1 MPFRRDELAKKIAD
15 RLNVVASQLK
25 TRTRASFTDANH
37 SLEFIMARFLNALF
51 GWNLTDLNAEQQNFP
66 AADIGDRGLRIA
78 IQVTNEDSSAK
89 VTGTR
94 EKALSHGL
102 GKDFDRLIIFFLLPQ
117 KPGMPK
123 NFVQPSGG
131 PEIECWDLADLLK
144 QMNNLSEIA
153 PLAAAVKILDD
164 ELGSADARPVITP
177 LHQLPPNPR
186 GQGFV
191 GRAAD
196 LAKLRVMNPSSGAHI
211 TGLRGM
217 GGIGK
222 TALALVLAY
231 EWATCFPDAQL
242 FLDGRGTQADPPSAR
257 KLMEQVVL
265 AFHPTAKL
273 PDDDT
278 AIATIYRDVLGGKKM
293 LILLDNARDVAQAKP
308 LIPPAGCALIVTSRH
323 TFMLGTVSPHD
334 VGRLLDAE
342 AVALV
347 RKFHASITEADAGTL
362 VKLCS
367 GLPLALRL
375 AGAHLA
381 MDAVERGGTP
391 NVAAYLQSLGGG
403 RIVTLDS
410 SASDVDEVT
419 ISETLRLSEAQLPEA
434 EREAWRKLGIF
445 TASFVAYDAK
455 AIAGADA
462 AMLSR
467 FVRRSL
473 LEREGVERFK
483 VHDLA
488 ADYARGQLG
497 LDALGELHL
506 AHAKHYTSVA
516 RLADGLYKIKGKAAL
531 GLALFDSER
540 TQIETA
546 YAWLSSRGDE
556 NAARQLL
563 SLMDVVAYTG
573 DRRFHPRQRLAWAES
588 QLRAALMVKDR
599 KDEGSALNNLGIAH
613 KVLGDAPKAAE
624 LHEQALAIAR
634 EIGDRCGEGVSLGN
648 LGVAYNGM
656 GEPHKA
662 IEYFEQHL
670 VIARESDDRHG
681 EASALGNL
689 GIAHRQLGD
698 ASKAIEYYKQDLAI
712 RREIGDL
719 HGEAIVL
726 FCLGNVHRSLGEVP
740 IVIEFFDQNL
750 IIVRELCDQRAEGRA
765 LWNSARAHDL
775 LGNRS
780 EAIARGEAALAIF
793 EAIEDPD
800 AAMIRGELAELRR
813 EGNHTSG
820 LLRVYLSP
828 SSLQ

>member
-15 RLNVVASQLK
+15 RLNVVAGQLK

-37 SLEFIMARFLNALF
+37 SLEFVMARFFNALF
-51 GWNLTDLNAEQQNFP
+51 GWNFADLNAEQQNFP

-78 IQVTNEDSSAK
+78 MQVTNEYSSAK
-89 VTGTR
+89 ITDTR
-94 EKALSHGL
+94 EKALNHGL
-102 GKDFDRLIIFFLLPQ
+102 GKDFDRLIIFFLIPQ
-117 KPGMPK
+117 KPGIPR

-131 PEIECWDLADLLK
+131 PKIECWDLADLLK
-144 QMNNLSEIA
+144 QMNNFPEIA
-153 PLAAAVKILDD
+153 PLAAAANVLDD
-164 ELGSADARPVITP
+164 ELGAADARPVLTT

-196 LAKLRVMNPSSGAHI
+196 LAKLRVMNPSAGAYI

-217 GGIGK
+217 GAIGK

-231 EWATCFPDAQL
+231 EWAPRFPDAQL
-242 FLDGRGTQADPPSAR
+242 FLDGRGTQADPPNAR

-265 AFHPTAKL
+265 AFHPTTKL
-273 PDDDT
+273 PDDPAEMA
-278 AIATIYRDVLGGKKM
+278 AIYHDVLGAKKV
-293 LILLDNARDVAQAKP
+293 LLFLDNARDAAQAKP

-323 TFMLGTVSPHD
+323 TFMLGTVAPHD
-334 VGRLLDAE
+334 VGRLPDPE
-342 AVALV
+342 AFTLV
-347 RKFHASITEADAGTL
+347 RKFHASITDAEAGTL
-362 VKLCS
+362 VKLCA

-391 NVAAYLQSLGGG
+391 NVAGYLQALGGG
-403 RIVTLDS
+403 RLATLD
-410 SASDVDEVT
+410 ANAADAGEITV
-419 ISETLRLSEAQLPEA
+419 SETLRLSEAQLPKA

-445 TASFVAYDAK
+445 NASFIAYDAK
-455 AIAGADA
+455 AIADADA
-462 AMLSR
+462 AMLVR

-488 ADYARGQLG
+488 ADYARGQLS
-497 LDALGELHL
+497 LDALGKLHL
-506 AHAKHYTSVA
+506 AHAKHYISVA
-516 RLADGLYKIKGKAAL
+516 RLADGLYKIRGKAAL
-531 GLALFDSER
+531 GLSLFDSER

-546 YAWLSSRGDE
+546 YAWLSGRGDE
-556 NAARQLL
+556 AAARQLL
-563 SLMDVVAYTG
+563 SLMDAVAYTG
-573 DRRFHPRQRLAWAES
+573 NLRFHPRQCIVWAES
-588 QLRAALMVKDR
+588 QHRAALIVKDR

-613 KVLGDAPKAAE
+613 KVLGDARKAAE
-624 LHEQALAIAR
+624 LHERALAIAR
-634 EIGDRCGEGVSLGN
+634 EIRDRRGEGVCLGN

-670 VIARESDDRHG
+670 VIARENGDRHG

-689 GIAHRQLGD
+689 GIAHRHLGD
-698 ASKAIEYYKQDLAI
+698 ASKAIEHYKQDLAI

-726 FCLGNVHRSLGEVP
+726 FCLGNVYRSLGEVP
-740 IVIEFFDQNL
+740 TAIEFFDQNL
-750 IIVRELCDQRAEGRA
+750 IIVRELGDQGAEGRA

-775 LGNRS
+775 LDNRS

-800 AAMIRGELAELRR
+800 ATMIRAELAELRR
-813 EGNHTSG
+813 DGNHMSG
-820 LLRVYLSP
+820 PLRVYLPP
-828 SSLQ
+828 SSLR